1 MPVIPPDESVGLS
14 ALSRLARVFKA
25 AFFLAAT
32 FLAGAFFAGALL
44 AATFLAGAFF
54 AGALVAAVFL
64 AATFLA
70 VVFFAG
76 AFEVV
81 VVDAAVFVFLTDA
94 CLLERVLVVTGF
106 FAPVEAA
113 FFFAAGLAFA
123 DVFLGAGCFDALTA
137 DRAEAFGLPDFFAAM
152 IGSPSS
158 G

>member
-25 AFFLAAT
+25 AFF
-32 FLAGAFFAGALL
+32 L

-113 FFFAAGLAFA
+113 FFLAAALAFG
-123 DVFLGAGCFDALTA
+123 DGFLGIACFDALAA
-137 DRAEAFGLPDFFAAM
+137 D
-152 IGSPSS
+152 
-158 G
+158 

>member
-32 FLAGAFFAGALL
+32 FLAGAFFAGAL
-44 AATFLAGAFF
+44 
-54 AGALVAAVFL
+54 VAAVFL

-70 VVFFAG
+70 VVFFAD

-123 DVFLGAGCFDALTA
+123 DVFLGAGCFDALAA
-137 DRAEAFGLPDFFAAM
+137 D
-152 IGSPSS
+152 
-158 G
+158 

>member
-1 MPVIPPDESVGLS
+1 MPVIPPDESLGLS

-32 FLAGAFFAGALL
+32 FLAGAFFAGALAAVVFL

-106 FAPVEAA
+106 FAPVGAA

-123 DVFLGAGCFDALTA
+123 DVFLGAGCFDALGA
-137 DRAEAFGLPDFFAAM
+137 D
-152 IGSPSS
+152 
-158 G
+158 

>member
-1 MPVIPPDESVGLS
+1 MPVIPPDESLGLS

-25 AFFLAAT
+25 AFF
-32 FLAGAFFAGALL
+32 L

-113 FFFAAGLAFA
+113 FFFAAGLAIA
-123 DVFLGAGCFDALTA
+123 DVFLGAGCFDALSA
-137 DRAEAFGLPDFFAAM
+137 D
-152 IGSPSS
+152 
-158 G
+158 